1 MNLGRLR
8 ARDAREW
15 VVLLLLPAL
24 AWRLLVPAGFMPAA
38 GDGVALTMQ
47 MCHGDA
53 QSSIV
58 IRLAGKGE
66 TPDHH
71 GARHD
76 SPCAF
81 AASAALA
88 PPAVAAV
95 PLAAVVPAEFRQPS
109 RPAAPAIRALR
120 HPHSPRAPPVTV

>member
-8 ARDAREW
+8 ARKAREW

-38 GDGVALTMQ
+38 GDGGTLTMQ

-58 IRLAGKGE
+58 IRLAGRGE
-66 TPDHH
+66 TPGDR
-71 GARHD
+71 AAPHD

-81 AASAALA
+81 AASAAVA
-88 PPAVAAV
+88 PPSFAPAALDSV
-95 PLAAVVPAEFRQPS
+95 EPVDSASPP
-109 RPAAPAIRALR
+109 RPATPVGRALH
-120 HPHSPRAPPVTV
+120 HPHSPRAPPVNV

>member
-8 ARDAREW
+8 ARKAREW

-38 GDGVALTMQ
+38 GDSGTLTMQ

-53 QSSIV
+53 QSSMV
-58 IRLAGKGE
+58 IRLAGQGE
-66 TPDHH
+66 TPGDRS
-71 GARHD
+71 APHD

-81 AASAALA
+81 AATATVA
-88 PPAVAAV
+88 PPAIPAGPVAAV
-95 PLAAVVPAEFRQPS
+95 LPTGFALPPRPVTAAVRT
-109 RPAAPAIRALR
+109 LH
-120 HPHSPRAPPVTV
+120 HPHSPRAPPVNV

>member
-8 ARDAREW
+8 ARRPREW
-15 VVLLLLPAL
+15 VILLLLPAL

-38 GDGVALTMQ
+38 GDGGTLTMQ

-58 IRLAGKGE
+58 IRLAGRGE
-66 TPDHH
+66 TPGDRT
-71 GARHD
+71 APHD

-81 AASAALA
+81 AASAAAA
-88 PPAVAAV
+88 PPVVALV
-95 PLAAVVPAEFRQPS
+95 PFAAVVPAGYAPPP
-109 RPAAPAIRALR
+109 RPAAPATRLLH
-120 HPHSPRAPPVTV
+120 HPHSPRAPPVNV